1 MRVAECSEKGEKAV
15 RYAVRKV
22 ERALLNYAL
31 VFRML
36 IQFTNSFNVSVSG
49 RICMFTISNSFE
61 VCASVLGFG
70 GFLNF
75 VQNFEFNFQG
85 ENFFLFL

>member
-1 MRVAECSEKGEKAV
+1 MLRKGEKAV

-61 VCASVLGFG
+61 VCASVLGLWHSLG
-70 GFLNF
+70 
-75 VQNFEFNFQG
+75 VFECCTKF
-85 ENFFLFL
+85 